1 MRKIRKIS
9 LETVIAALTKVLPLP
24 EDAIKIVIEKFVE
37 ICDEDPNNDFLWRVE
52 EEVPESGCSVNH
64 EFVREKYSNL
74 AGIFNCLKRN
84 REKVK

>member
-1 MRKIRKIS
+1 M
-9 LETVIAALTKVLPLP
+9 IAALTKVLPLP

-52 EEVPESGCSVNH
+52 EEVPESGCIVND
-64 EFVREKYSNL
+64 EILREKYSNL